1 MFCSVGRNLHSLI
14 AASVST
20 DTLQNISGSC
30 TQSVWLLPIFFT
42 LSVSIMSRHVSFLFA
57 AMLWLVAACSTPRS
71 VTTTST
77 ATSAVATY
85 TVAIPNVAAE
95 QFQVVATIKGI
106 TTDTTTYFFPI
117 WGPGAYD
124 LVYFGKYV
132 RNFTATGANGEPLK
146 VRQMDSSSFLISG
159 INGVVNLRYEVKDI
173 ENVPNSAWFGLSDI
187 EPNLAFA
194 NTPALFGYA
203 AGYKEIPHTVTYARP
218 QGWDITLGLDPIAG
232 QPDSYAA
239 RDYDELVDAPVHM
252 GKFQRLEFMVD
263 GKPHIISINA
273 PEPLSKLD
281 MQSLRDTAQRVVRIV
296 SNLFGEL
303 PYKRYIFQVFLADMD
318 EASVSA
324 FGALEHANSSTYRMP
339 FVKGAVAQSLAEVLA
354 HEYWHLWSPKRIH
367 VAELGPF
374 NYQRGPRTRSLWF
387 AEGLTEYYAQALLA
401 RNGMV
406 SPEKIIADINQ
417 AAESFGV
424 RRQRE
429 AITDLSLRVAEAPL
443 FEIIGLYSKGPMIGF
458 LLDAEIRL
466 QTGNRKS
473 LDDAMRFFNE
483 KYGKTGMTFGDDD
496 IIPAIEQATGTKLSD
511 FYSRYIAGREPLPF
525 AEYLPRLGFTPVTT
539 YDTTAT
545 FGATFSADEKG
556 WMVEDITPN
565 GAAAAMGLQKGD
577 ILTEVQGGD
586 NQFSLTSIPPQF
598 ADMLASQLPPG
609 LTVSLLRNG
618 VGKQAEILVKTAIV
632 EQKQWG
638 LDSNGGGLGAQIRRV
653 MIGA

>member
-406 SPEKIIADINQ
+406 SPEKIIGDINQ

-609 LTVSLLRNG
+609 LTVSFLRTG
-618 VGKQAEILVKTAIV
+618 VGKQAEILVKAAIV

-638 LDSNGGGLGAQIRRV
+638 LDSNGGGLGAQIRRA

>member
-406 SPEKIIADINQ
+406 SPEKIIGDINQ

-577 ILTEVQGGD
+577 ILTEVQGGE
-586 NQFSLTSIPPQF
+586 NQFSLTSVPPQF

-638 LDSNGGGLGAQIRRV
+638 LDSHEEGLGAQIRKA

>member
-1 MFCSVGRNLHSLI
+1 
-14 AASVST
+14 
-20 DTLQNISGSC
+20 
-30 TQSVWLLPIFFT
+30 
-42 LSVSIMSRHVSFLFA
+42 MSRPFFFLLA
-57 AMLWLVAACSTPRS
+57 AMPLLVAACSTPRN
-71 VTTTST
+71 VTTTSV
-77 ATSAVATY
+77 TSAAAKY
-85 TVAIPNVAAE
+85 TVAIPDVAAE
-95 QFQVVATIKGI
+95 RFQITAKIEGI
-106 TTDTTTYFFPI
+106 TADTTTYFFPI

-132 RNFTATGANGEPLK
+132 RNFTATGVNGESLK
-146 VRQMDSSSFLISG
+146 IRQVDSNSFQISG
-159 INGVVNLRYEVKDI
+159 INGVVHLRYDVKDI

-203 AGYKEIPHTVTYARP
+203 LGYKNIPHTVTYTRP
-218 QGWDITLGLDPIAG
+218 QGWDIAIGLDPIVD
-232 QPDSYAA
+232 QPDTYAA

-263 GKPHIISINA
+263 GKPHVISINA
-273 PEPLSKLD
+273 PETLSPADAQALK
-281 MQSLRDTAQRVVRIV
+281 DTTRRVVEIV
-296 SNLFGEL
+296 SRVFGEL
-303 PYKRYIFQVFLADMD
+303 PYKRYIFQLFLADMD
-318 EASVSA
+318 QGSMTA
-324 FGALEHANSSTYRMP
+324 FGALEHGNSSSYLMP
-339 FVKGAVAQSLAEVLA
+339 FVKGQVAQSLAEVLA

-387 AEGLTEYYAQALLA
+387 AEGLTEYFAQALLA

-406 SPEKIIADINQ
+406 SSEKIIGDINQ
-417 AAESFGV
+417 AAESFGT

-473 LDDAMRFFNE
+473 LDDAMRFFND
-483 KYGKTGMTFGDDD
+483 KYGKTGETFGDDD
-496 IIPAIEQATGTKLSD
+496 IIPMMEQATGTKLSD
-511 FYSRYIAGREPLPF
+511 FYKNYIAGREPLPF
-525 AEYLPRLGFTPVTT
+525 AHYLPRLGFTSVTT

-545 FGATFSADEKG
+545 FGATFSAGEKG
-556 WMVEDITPN
+556 WVVEEVTPN
-565 GAAAAMGLQKGD
+565 GAATLMGLQKGD
-577 ILTEVQGGD
+577 ILTEVRGAE
-586 NQFSLTSIPPQF
+586 NQFSLTSVPPQF

-609 LTVSLLRNG
+609 LTVVFLRNG
-618 VGKQAEILVKTAIV
+618 LSKQTEIVVKTAII

-638 LDSNGGGLGAQIRRV
+638 IDTNYIGLGSQIRKG
-653 MIGA
+653 MIGV

>member
-406 SPEKIIADINQ
+406 SPEKIIGDINQ

-577 ILTEVQGGD
+577 IRTEVQGGE
-586 NQFSLTSIPPQF
+586 NQFSLTSVPPQF

-638 LDSNGGGLGAQIRRV
+638 LDSHEEGLGAQIRKA

>member
-1 MFCSVGRNLHSLI
+1 
-14 AASVST
+14 
-20 DTLQNISGSC
+20 
-30 TQSVWLLPIFFT
+30 
-42 LSVSIMSRHVSFLFA
+42 MSRQAFFLLA
-57 AMLWLVAACSTPRS
+57 ALPLLVAACSTPRS
-71 VTTTST
+71 VTTTSVP
-77 ATSAVATY
+77 TSAAATY

-95 QFQVVATIKGI
+95 QFQVTATIKGI
-106 TTDTTTYFFPI
+106 ATDTTTYFFPI

-146 VRQMDSSSFLISG
+146 VRQMDSSAFLISG
-159 INGVVNLRYEVKDI
+159 INGVVNLRYDVKDI

-194 NTPALFGYA
+194 NAPALFGYA

-218 QGWDITLGLDPIAG
+218 QGWDITIGLDPIAG

-252 GKFQRLEFMVD
+252 GKFQRIEFLVN

-273 PEPLSKLD
+273 PEPLAKSE

-296 SNLFGEL
+296 SSLFGEL

-318 EASVSA
+318 QASMSA

-339 FVKGAVAQSLAEVLA
+339 FVKGSVAQSLAEVLA

-406 SPEKIIADINQ
+406 SPEKIIGDINQ

-473 LDDAMRFFNE
+473 LDDAMRLFNE
-483 KYGKTGMTFGDDD
+483 KYGKTGTTFGDDD
-496 IIPAIEQATGTKLSD
+496 IIPVIEQATGTKLSD
-511 FYSRYIAGREPLPF
+511 FYKHYIAGREPLPF
-525 AEYLPRLGFTPVTT
+525 AEYLPRLGFTSITT

-545 FGATFSADEKG
+545 FGATFSADNKG
-556 WMVEDITPN
+556 WVVEDMTPN

-577 ILTEVQGGD
+577 ILTELQGEE

-609 LTVSLLRNG
+609 LMVSFLRNG
-618 VGKQAEILVKTAIV
+618 ATKQATIVVKTAIV

-638 LDSNGGGLGAQIRRV
+638 LDPNGAGLSVQIRTA

>member
-577 ILTEVQGGD
+577 ILTEVQGGE
-586 NQFSLTSIPPQF
+586 NQFSLTSVPPQF

-638 LDSNGGGLGAQIRRV
+638 LDSHEEGLGVQIRRA

>member
-1 MFCSVGRNLHSLI
+1 LI